1 MVENIQDKSG
11 KGSDGVKADDHVN
24 LVAFQPEH
32 SSAIFGSGHGGKD
45 RQREDTKALEAKG
58 AIPTVQL
65 EDSIEVDYSE
75 STNTGHSFRG
85 WIADKFASDDEREI
99 IHDFNKLAKETG
111 HELLTDTQKLQ
122 IENLPEDQK
131 EMYRF
136 ALDSLID
143 LKDGKISPA
152 DYMMNNLDN
161 AVKLAEKNGREPG
174 SWNFLKT
181 SREQL
186 FVNYV
191 GLVMSEEP
199 MGFINDTGREL
210 AGGGP
215 HIAGSAL
222 ETVYQAI
229 VADKRG
235 AEGFNTNI
243 TDKNTSD
250 TITHHFREF
259 LLASYNTNKTFADI
273 EAVMIDDPKKNP
285 GDVRNAY
292 YANMLG
298 SALRMGVITPREA
311 ADMTRWA
318 YTKHGGKQPPFGAA
332 NVDGSYL
339 RPGKDFRIRD
349 WLKAYRE
356 RDK

>member
-1 MVENIQDKSG
+1 MVENIQDKGG
-11 KGSDGVKADDHVN
+11 KGNDGVKADDHIN
-24 LVAFQPEH
+24 LVAFQKEH
-32 SSAIFGSGHGGKD
+32 SSSIFGSGTGGND
-45 RQREDTKALEAKG
+45 RGREDTKALEAQG
-58 AIPTVQL
+58 AIPKLQL
-65 EDSIEVDYSE
+65 EDSEAVDYSE
-75 STNTGHSFRG
+75 STNTRHSIRG
-85 WIADKFASDDEREI
+85 WIADQFASDDEREI

-131 EMYRF
+131 EMYRLT
-136 ALDSLID
+136 LDSLID

-152 DYMMNNLDN
+152 DHMMNSLDN
-161 AVKLAEKNGREPG
+161 AVKL
-174 SWNFLKT
+174 WNFLKT
-181 SREQL
+181 CREQL

-199 MGFINDTGREL
+199 MGFLHDTARDI

-229 VADKRG
+229 VSDKRG

-243 TDKNTSD
+243 ADKNVSD

-273 EAVMIDDPKKNP
+273 EAVMIDNPKKNP

-311 ADMTRWA
+311 ADMTRWT
-318 YTKHGGKQPPFGAA
+318 YTRHGGKQPPFGAE
-332 NVDGSYL
+332 NVDGSHL